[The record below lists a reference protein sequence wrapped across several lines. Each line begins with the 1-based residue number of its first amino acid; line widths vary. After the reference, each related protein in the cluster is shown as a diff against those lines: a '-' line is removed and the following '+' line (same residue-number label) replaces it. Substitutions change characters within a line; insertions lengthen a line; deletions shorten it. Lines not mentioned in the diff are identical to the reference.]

1 MKKIRQMLSII
12 IATAI
17 FTGIFSVAT
26 PVFAS
31 EIDGLVADETVQ
43 LAGEGVTDSVE
54 LEADGSEGPVILD
67 EIYSLRDEYTKVFR
81 QSDGTYL
88 ALRYPVPV
96 HYEEAGQW
104 IEYDMSLVS
113 DGNGGYEVSETDTPV
128 NFPETLAEGEI
139 SVDTPDGVIT
149 FAPETE
155 ETAEGVQTYRM
166 TANSVCS
173 PVEILTAET
182 EVPAEDEKLVADNQK
197 GHLIYENVYS
207 DVDIEYEVSGNVI
220 KESIV
225 LGNADAGNEF
235 TFRMDLGGLYPEKQ
249 ADGSINLC
257 SDESCENVVSV
268 ITAPYMFDSN
278 NIYSYDVDM
287 TIVADGDE
295 YVLTVTA
302 DEEWLADEARAYP
315 VVIDPTIIVDVGR
328 RDTIDCYV
336 NELYPNSKYPTV
348 DSLYVGNNDAG
359 KTRAYIKFNLPE
371 LPIEGCVIQ
380 NVSLNVCQLEA
391 DLYANTTRFLAVYEV
406 TSFWENANNHSPTW
420 NTKPNSSNEVV
431 DYAQIQMGGR
441 YYRFDI
447 TEIAKKWFD
456 GSSTNYGVMIRT
468 LDESLTGRVQLAS
481 AETNL
486 SSEIYPTVSITYRST
501 KGLESYWSYTGFSAG
516 TAGSASVNN
525 YSGNLIYQLPLMS
538 TVSEILPVSVGL
550 IYNSNLA
557 GVQYTVGKSGS
568 HLTTPGKGFR
578 LNIQQTVLPSTEYGL
593 TGDNAERYP
602 YVYTD
607 GDGTEHYFQKV
618 TKTDEEGNT
627 VTTYEDE
634 DGLGLTFEHAT
645 VEEKATYKICDK
657 MDNAYYFLSSG
668 NLGRIEDANGNKIY
682 ITFDDNQTKIEKVR
696 DGSGHVLTFAYY
708 SGQNYVRSITDN
720 AGRAVTFN
728 NSNGYLTSVT
738 YYDGTVVNY
747 VYETNA
753 PGYIN
758 YAQSSDGNGINFDYS
773 LREKGGRVT
782 LVKEFSAAPDDLAT
796 MIGGQYT
803 SFNMSGYNTTVIRT
817 AGVNGVHTLQDS
829 SKGNDDI
836 ITTLQFDNYG
846 RAISQQISYG
856 DGTEVGAGAY
866 VYTSTVDTA
875 DSKNKV
881 SQGAV
886 NGKNTVNL
894 VSNADCESLTSW
906 TQNTNAPSGQG
917 QHYTV
922 TGIQY
927 TGKMAIA
934 LKNLAP
940 ITSAVNTNFGQQV
953 SGWTAGKTYT
963 LSAFVRTLNIAKMNL
978 GGLEGAY
985 LQISAYNSSGATLK
999 NVYSQVLNAD
1009 ETDTAINNGWR
1020 RLSATIDLPSNTAK
1034 VVIFLVIR
1042 NCTGNAYFDSVQ
1054 LEEGET
1060 PNSVNLLTNSGFE
1073 KYSGYTPTG
1082 WTKSD
1087 NILAYSSTY
1096 GSVADGNKKEGSR
1109 ALVIAG
1115 NPQNEYTFSQNVN
1128 VPANV
1133 SDTYILS
1140 GWAKA
1145 NAVNSTYHS
1154 HYEKNGVEITDE
1166 AANDIFESTSKKDD
1180 EQLKLIED
1188 SAFELAV
1195 EVTYTCGSETRKQF
1209 KEPARFNTSITG
1221 WQYSSVPICL
1231 TYADDKSTTADNGKT
1246 YTPTKITVYLRYS
1259 MQGNKAYFDHIQL
1272 IKDVAQ
1278 SYIYDTEG
1286 NVVTVSANAEQKNNM
1301 TYDPES
1307 NDLKEYYDAGHN
1319 KTTFQYDENHNLTKV
1334 TSPKG
1339 VVTNYTYNSK
1349 GQNTST
1355 VITGVGND
1363 GQIMT
1368 STEYTNASDGIYAG
1382 AYVSSVTDQHGNETN
1397 YTYHM
1402 PTGTVTGITTPAGTT
1417 SYTYNSNFS
1426 DLQKVQAQDTSVAYT
1441 YNGNRV
1447 STISQGYGSYTS
1459 NFERFSFTYDVYGN
1473 IIETKVG
1480 NEGAETVLAT
1490 NTYAPR
1496 DGILTQSTYGNG
1508 DGIKYGY
1515 DYSGNITAI
1524 YIKDGSA
1531 YESSPSY
1538 EWEYSADG
1546 TPREHTDNDNNLSY
1560 VYSYDSI
1567 GRLIRTDISG
1577 AYAANTEYGYNT
1589 RGHLVSVE
1597 NSIGGNTYAQFY
1609 SYSKSADEEYNADA
1623 CEGLPT
1629 RYVALNRTTS
1639 YTYDGLNRLTGI
1651 TTQGE
1656 TANIVTEYTY
1666 FASKGDNT
1674 YTTTQL
1680 ATEKINGVTY
1690 GYSYDNVGN
1699 IIAITKAG
1707 ANYREYTYDSLG
1719 QLKVETRHDEGIY
1732 VENTYNHLGNIRFRE
1747 VYEIPESEDEE
1758 AVLLVKYT
1766 YNYSKDTDA
1775 GWNYLLTS
1783 IVTTDYV
1790 NGTTTTETVDYD
1802 AIGNPTTYRGASL
1815 AFNGR
1820 QLTSYNDGTNAISYT
1835 YDASGLRASKTVN
1848 GETTIYQYVG
1858 DKLYYEQR
1866 ADGSKHYYFYDSY
1879 GKLAKIYRHTSL
1891 GQKVYNVVTNAQG
1904 DVIALYD
1911 FAGVL
1916 VCTYEYDAWGNLTFA
1931 RNSAGN
1937 VITSQNHIA
1946 FLNPIRYR
1954 GYYFDNE
1961 IGMYYL
1967 QSRYYDPDTGRF
1979 INADA
1984 ITDPGAGVLN
1994 CNIFLYCANNP
2005 VNLSDPSGYYSW
2017 DEFCEDVYGGIIWVN
2032 SNVIKPI
2039 EEKVINPI
2047 KENVVT
2053 PATNSI
2059 KGFFSKINFT
2069 YSTGR
2074 NVSASLGPVSISF
2087 QIALSFDARGNVAL
2101 QYSTGNALTTGE
2113 IGVSCNR
2120 VDTVTNAPTVYD
2132 LNDGCNNYGASVS
2145 GGIYTVGGDYL
2156 DIPNHTTGNNY
2167 SGFSVSNGVSSSP
2180 GTEVHAG
2187 YSNTRTV
2194 FGFNIFGE

>member
-1 MKKIRQMLSII
+1 MKKIRQILSII

-43 LAGEGVTDSVE
+43 LVGESVTDSVE

-104 IEYDMSLVS
+104 MEYDMSLVS

-128 NFPETLAEGEI
+128 SFPETLAEGEI

-182 EVPAEDEKLVADNQK
+182 EIPAEDEKLVADNQK
-197 GHLIYENVYS
+197 SHLIYENVYS

-225 LGNADAGNEF
+225 LGNVEAGNEF

-268 ITAPYMFDSN
+268 ITAPYMFDEN
-278 NIYSYDVDM
+278 GVYSYDVDM

-302 DEEWLADEARAYP
+302 DEEWLADEVRAYP
-315 VVIDPTIIVDVGR
+315 VVIDPTIIVDVSKA
-328 RDTIDCYV
+328 DTIDGY
-336 NELYPNSKYPTV
+336 V
-348 DSLYVGNNDAG
+348 DSTSPNGYWPFATDLYAG
-359 KTRAYIKFNLPE
+359 KGSSGQISSSYIKFDLPS

-380 NVSLNVCQLEA
+380 NVSLNLFQMSA
-391 DLYANTTRFLAVYEV
+391 DIHNDNRYLAVYEV
-406 TSFWENANNHSPTW
+406 LENWDNDS
-420 NTKPNSSNEVV
+420 NTPSYSAQPDCSSDML
-431 DYAQIQMGGR
+431 DYAEIKSGWGVR
-441 YYRFDI
+441 YQFDI
-447 TEIAKKWFD
+447 TEAAKKWFEN
-456 GSSTNYGVMIRT
+456 GSNYGVV
-468 LDESLTGRVQLAS
+468 LKGLNESLVGRVQLVS
-481 AETNL
+481 AEY
-486 SSEIYPTVSITYRST
+486 SSTTTVYPRVSITYRST
-501 KGLESYWSYTGFSAG
+501 RGLESYWSYTGFSAG

-593 TGDNAERYP
+593 TGDNAEKYP

-618 TKTDEEGNT
+618 TKTDEDGNT

-720 AGRAVTFN
+720 AGRTVTFN
-728 NSNGYLTSVT
+728 IVNGYLTSVT

-782 LVKEFSAAPDDLAT
+782 LVKEFSANPNSLGT

-846 RAISQQISYG
+846 RAISQQISYA

-1087 NILAYSSTY
+1087 NILAYSATY
-1096 GSVADGNKKEGSR
+1096 GSVALSGTKGGSR

-1115 NPQNEYTFSQNVN
+1115 NPQNEYTFSQTVN

-1166 AANDIFESTSKKDD
+1166 AANDIFESTNKKDD
-1180 EQLKLIED
+1180 EGVALAED
-1188 SAFELAV
+1188 SRFELAV
-1195 EVTYTCGSETRKQF
+1195 EVTYTCGDETRKQF

-1231 TYADDKSTTADNGKT
+1231 TYADDRSTTADDGKI
-1246 YTPTKITVYLRYS
+1246 YTPTKITVYLTYS
-1259 MQGNKAYFDHIQL
+1259 EQGNVAYFDNIQL

-1319 KTTFQYDENHNLTKV
+1319 KTTFQYDENHNLTEV

-1339 VVTNYTYNSK
+1339 VVTNYTYNDK

-1355 VITGVGND
+1355 VITGVGNA

-1368 STEYTNASDGIYAG
+1368 STEYTAASGSIYAG

-1426 DLQKVQAQDTSVAYT
+1426 DLLKVQAQDTSVAYT
-1441 YNGNRV
+1441 YVGNRV
-1447 STISQGYGSYTS
+1447 STISQGFGSGTTFAE
-1459 NFERFSFTYDVYGN
+1459 NFSFTYDVYGN

-1577 AYAANTEYGYNT
+1577 SYSANTEYGYNT
-1589 RGHLVSVE
+1589 RGHLIRVSNMV
-1597 NSIGGNTYAQFY
+1597 GGNPYNQHY
-1609 SYSKSADEEYNADA
+1609 SYSDTGVEGAYDNA

-1629 RYVALNRTTS
+1629 RYTALGRTTD
-1639 YTYDGLNRLTGI
+1639 YAYDSLNRLTKI

-1666 FASKGDNT
+1666 YASEGDNT

-1680 ATEKINGVTY
+1680 ATEKINGVIY

-1719 QLKVETRHDEGIY
+1719 QLKVETRYDEGIY

-1747 VYEIPESEDEE
+1747 VYEIPASEDEE

-1866 ADGSKHYYFYDSY
+1866 PDGSKMYYFYDSY
-1879 GKLAKIYRHTSL
+1879 GNLAKIYRHTSL

-1911 FAGVL
+1911 YAGVL

-1931 RNSAGN
+1931 RDSAGN
-1937 VITSQNHIA
+1937 IITSQNHIA

-1954 GYYFDNE
+1954 GYYYDSE

-1979 INADA
+1979 INADGY
-1984 ITDPGAGVLN
+1984 ITTGQGVLSYN
-1994 CNIFLYCANNP
+1994 MFAYCLNNP
-2005 VNLSDPSGYYSW
+2005 VMMADPNGCKGFLKWLLDMFASWKNTKDAKDEKDEFIYQMTKDMYNLAYDSTYRIPKNDFRVFNQREYNSRCCAYVPIMIQNFEYCRYDPAYQDIGNVSFDELSDGSKKYLLGL
-2017 DEFCEDVYGGIIWVN
+2017 F
-2032 SNVIKPI
+2032 
-2039 EEKVINPI
+2039 
-2047 KENVVT
+2047 
-2053 PATNSI
+2053 
-2059 KGFFSKINFT
+2059 KINYSDT
-2069 YSTGR
+2069 YLY
-2074 NVSASLGPVSISF
+2074 VSKYYA
-2087 QIALSFDARGNVAL
+2087 
-2101 QYSTGNALTTGE
+2101 GE
-2113 IGVSCNR
+2113 
-2120 VDTVTNAPTVYD
+2120 
-2132 LNDGCNNYGASVS
+2132 GA
-2145 GGIYTVGGDYL
+2145 IL
-2156 DIPNHTTGNNY
+2156 P
-2167 SGFSVSNGVSSSP
+2167 
-2180 GTEVHAG
+2180 
-2187 YSNTRTV
+2187 
-2194 FGFNIFGE
+2194 